1 MYDFEPEK
9 LLIFD
14 LTEQCP
20 PLFFF
25 CLPGYLLI
33 PSFHD
38 HWVTLIIGFSL
49 NRIFILHGLTY
60 KPTKILYFLTIF
72 EDLTRTHLIEI
83 TVWCNFG
90 NLLIG

>member
-14 LTEQCP
+14 LTEQRP

-25 CLPGYLLI
+25 CLPSYLLI

-38 HWVTLIIGFSL
+38 HWVTLIIRFSL
-49 NRIFILHGLTY
+49 IRIFILHGLTD
-60 KPTKILYFLTIF
+60 KPTKILHFLTIF
-72 EDLTRTHLIEI
+72 EDLTRTHLIDI
-83 TVWCNFG
+83 TVWSNLS